1 MGCTVD
7 IISIGTLSR
16 NVFWNEQASV
26 RPAHAT
32 TTLIREGTQTIIVD
46 PSLPAE
52 LLTHRLDERAGIK
65 PQQIDGVFLTNFR
78 PVHRRS
84 LELFDRAT
92 WMLAGAER
100 EAVVDHLESALRDLG
115 GTDPEHP
122 APAVEIEQE
131 LALVRRTA
139 APPERLTPTVHL
151 YPTPGATIG
160 AAGLLVAGL
169 KTVVVAGDAVLSRD
183 HFENGRVFE
192 RSADPAKARESFAD
206 ILEVAEIIIPGHD
219 NLMVVS

>member
-1 MGCTVD
+1 MSCTVD

-16 NVFWNEQASV
+16 NVFWNEPASV

-84 LELFDRAT
+84 LELFDQAA
-92 WMLAGAER
+92 WMLAGEER
-100 EAVVDHLESALRDLG
+100 EAVIDHLESALQDLG
-115 GTDPEHP
+115 GTGPGNS
-122 APAVEIEQE
+122 APVVEIEQE
-131 LALVRRTA
+131 LALVRRTV

-151 YPTPGATIG
+151 FPTPGATIG

-169 KTVVVAGDAVLSRD
+169 KTVVIAGDAVLSRD